1 MGRVGR
7 IAALLALTCAPLACK
22 KESADTRAAEPA
34 ALRSAAAP
42 AQAEESPYDAQG
54 RLKPSAERVEWLQ
67 IPMGF
72 VRKPSS
78 DERHVRFE
86 AGPLPLDKV
95 RDFVSARC
103 LTGAVEESTYSSA
116 YRAVQPLEN
125 DPKALRLNITLLAR
139 PGLQSTVLE
148 IERLTYG
155 NAKPLVVDEARR
167 VLARE
172 RAEAE

>member
-22 KESADTRAAEPA
+22 KESADTGAAAPA
-34 ALRSAAAP
+34 ASRSAAAP
-42 AQAEESPYDAQG
+42 AQAAESPYDAQG
-54 RLKPSAERVEWLQ
+54 RLKASAEHVEWLQ

-72 VRKPSS
+72 QRKPSI
-78 DERHVRFE
+78 DERLVRFE

-95 RDFVSARC
+95 RDFVTARC
-103 LTGAVEESTYSSA
+103 FTGAVEESTYRST
-116 YRAVQPLEN
+116 YRSVQPLEN
-125 DPKALRLNITLLAR
+125 DPKAMPLNVTLFAR